1 MNRRRSRF
9 TSAHA
14 ISLVA
19 LFVALGGTV
28 YAATKLD
35 GRVIKKGSIPANRL
49 KADSITGAQVNEGA
63 LDTVPSATTA
73 AEATQA
79 VEAGRA
85 TEAARAVEAAR
96 ATEATEATQA
106 DSAARASRADQAD
119 NALMLGNASPDKYQR
134 ACSAGTI
141 KGVARVVEEG
151 ANNPRLITA
160 YNCSGLSIAVE
171 RQAVGQY
178 RVNFEGLDSLLSAL
192 VSDIAM
198 STEVDVAGLGG
209 GAFLVTT
216 ATAGGGRVDNDQFTL
231 VVF

>member
-63 LDTVPSATTA
+63 LDTVPSATRAT
-73 AEATQA
+73 EANEA
-79 VEAGRA
+79 LEAGRA
-85 TEAARAVEAAR
+85 TEAARAIEAVR
-96 ATEATEATQA
+96 ATEAAEATEA

-151 ANNPRLITA
+151 VNNPRVITA
-160 YNCSGLSIAVE
+160 FNCSGGSIAVQ
-171 RQAVGQY
+171 RPAAGQY
-178 RVNFEGLDSLLSAL
+178 RVNFDGLDNLLSAL
-192 VSDIAM
+192 VSD
-198 STEVDVAGLGG
+198 TGQGVEVDVAGLGG

-216 ATAGGGRVDNDQFTL
+216 ATAGGGRVDTDQFTL